1 VADNVNLLSYWDL
14 WEPPMD
20 IVWTKVLSAIIY
32 PAGLV
37 TLLGFLAL
45 LFAVFS
51 KRRFATLLALLS
63 FGVFLVCAMPYTAG
77 SLIAGLE
84 EQYPQRP
91 LEHIAGADVIVVLGG
106 SLGLPIPPRQH
117 IQLAGGID
125 RLWHAVRLYKA
136 GKAPRVILT
145 GGNVFE
151 QEGMRGESWYAS
163 QLLTEWG
170 IPRQRLITETDSRNT
185 YENAINTRPL
195 LEAMNAR
202 RILLVTSGFHMPR
215 ALGVFRKS
223 LSNTGIEIVPCS
235 ADILV
240 TESVSPTALSLLP
253 SAGALGSTQ
262 LALHEH
268 LGYFTYGL
276 RGWL

>member
-1 VADNVNLLSYWDL
+1 MELL
-14 WEPPMD
+14 MD
-20 IVWTKVLSAIIY
+20 MAWTKVLSAIIY

-45 LFAVFS
+45 LFAVFR
-51 KRRFATLLALLS
+51 KRRLSVLLAILS
-63 FGVFLVCAMPYTAG
+63 FSVFFICAMPYTAG

-84 EQYPQRP
+84 KQYPQRP
-91 LEHIAGADVIVVLGG
+91 LEQIPAADVIVVLGG

-117 IQLAGGID
+117 IQLTGGTD
-125 RLWHAVRLYKA
+125 RLWHGARLYKA

-145 GGNVFE
+145 GGNVFA

-195 LEAMNAR
+195 LEAMKAR

-215 ALGVFRKS
+215 AFGVFRKA
-223 LSNTGIEIVPCS
+223 LADTGIEIVPCS

-240 TESVSPTALSLLP
+240 TESISPTALSLLP
-253 SAGALGSTQ
+253 SASALGGTQ

-268 LGYFTYGL
+268 LGHFTYGL